1 MPMTEYLYHGQAV
14 GFDADI
20 WEPGPHK
27 IDGHARCGVPDKKA
41 GHYKAQQDP
50 FEISGVLSHGG
61 CSSEVIAL
69 PEDKEGFF
77 RTEVRATLNN
87 LKVEGDALTADR
99 ITLGLVSV
107 YRRHWFDNGKP
118 HARRVRVVPYGCS
131 IVNLRVKGAPVKDY
145 LPGPFHYSTDRCEA
159 YLRGDDPDPTAEA
172 EIRDAI
178 TSSPSRLLYVKNFGR
193 IFFGEWTLLP
203 SADWH
208 PIHQIY
214 MIRMALGSPQS
225 GGSGGGGGQ
234 GDGSSGGGGTGV

>member
-14 GFDADI
+14 GFEADI

-27 IDGHARCGVPDKKA
+27 IDGHARCGVRDKKA
-41 GHYKAQQDP
+41 GQYKAQQDP

-118 HARRVRVVPYGCS
+118 HARRGRGVTSAGGVGT
-131 IVNLRVKGAPVKDY
+131 LRVKGAPVKAF
-145 LPGPFHYSTDRCEA
+145 LPGPSPYPTARCEA
-159 YLRGDDPDPTAEA
+159 SLGGDD
-172 EIRDAI
+172 R
-178 TSSPSRLLYVKNFGR
+178 
-193 IFFGEWTLLP
+193 
-203 SADWH
+203 
-208 PIHQIY
+208 
-214 MIRMALGSPQS
+214 
-225 GGSGGGGGQ
+225 
-234 GDGSSGGGGTGV
+234 

>member
-14 GFDADI
+14 GFEADI

-41 GHYKAQQDP
+41 GQYKAQQDH
-50 FEISGVLSHGG
+50 FEIPGVLSHGG

-107 YRRHWFDNGKP
+107 YRRHWYDNGKP
-118 HARRVRVVPYGCS
+118 HGCS

-159 YLRGDDPDPTAEA
+159 YLRGDDPDPRRKPKSAM
-172 EIRDAI
+172 
-178 TSSPSRLLYVKNFGR
+178 P
-193 IFFGEWTLLP
+193 LP
-203 SADWH
+203 PVRRA
-208 PIHQIY
+208 Y
-214 MIRMALGSPQS
+214 F
-225 GGSGGGGGQ
+225 
-234 GDGSSGGGGTGV
+234 T